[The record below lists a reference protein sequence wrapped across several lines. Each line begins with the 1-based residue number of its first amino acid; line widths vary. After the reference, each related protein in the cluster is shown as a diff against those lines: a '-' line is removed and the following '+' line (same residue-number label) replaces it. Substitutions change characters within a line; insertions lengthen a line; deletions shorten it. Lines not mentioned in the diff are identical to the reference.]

1 DINPNYPIM
10 AWDGKGS
17 RLLVIYWEGGKIK
30 MFVYDNIARYKRF
43 KQTIEGFD
51 QILDA
56 SFMLDA
62 NTLVMSAVK
71 NGHTDIYTYKIE
83 EQKSTQIT
91 ND

>member
-1 DINPNYPIM
+1 LEFRKGIYSVKLVDNFYDTKTLLKSGVLTRQGDINPNYPIM

-56 SFMLDA
+56 SFML
-62 NTLVMSAVK
+62 
-71 NGHTDIYTYKIE
+71 
-83 EQKSTQIT
+83 
-91 ND
+91 